1 MNLRRKPLCRRT
13 ARCAPIC
20 RGGPSAAER
29 EPRVSGLR
37 QAGYPQIR
45 PTRPAALPPKSLAIV
60 SPPRPPRRRTRSGF
74 VSSPRTAGF
83 FTGWDRIASEVVVLD
98 PRSEAAPDQH
108 DRGLSDL
115 VRQLPAHSEAL
126 RTRRPAWLRAGQS
139 GRVRA
144 GGSGTA
150 PAAWSGVRTCGWPQR
165 CGMSGCGDPGQ
176 ALARTPLSRSCLP
189 RRAGGRRAVAR
200 SHPRQPRRLRRSTSK
215 SILETQPRSGLIDG
229 SGGAKADAGM
239 RRTWTRTASVAA
251 TGRRTGT

>member
-1 MNLRRKPLCRRT
+1 MPSHSAVCPDLPRRTVCGRAGTTGQRVTAGWLSADPADEAGGVAAEESCDRVPTQAAQAAHTVPVSSPPPGRLASSPAGTASPARWSCWTRAPKPPRTSTTVACQTWSGSCRRT
-13 ARCAPIC
+13 A
-20 RGGPSAAER
+20 
-29 EPRVSGLR
+29 
-37 QAGYPQIR
+37 
-45 PTRPAALPPKSLAIV
+45 
-60 SPPRPPRRRTRSGF
+60 
-74 VSSPRTAGF
+74 
-83 FTGWDRIASEVVVLD
+83 
-98 PRSEAAPDQH
+98 
-108 DRGLSDL
+108 
-115 VRQLPAHSEAL
+115 EAL

-239 RRTWTRTASVAA
+239 RRTWTRTALVAA